1 MLRMK
6 SQLHFWQGDAGT
18 ANAIIAREL
27 TLRRPQPSRLFSMVS
42 QNGGPK
48 LGWMLDGHWFIQAHD
63 ADMGAA

>member
-1 MLRMK
+1 
-6 SQLHFWQGDAGT
+6 
-18 ANAIIAREL
+18 
-27 TLRRPQPSRLFSMVS
+27 MVS